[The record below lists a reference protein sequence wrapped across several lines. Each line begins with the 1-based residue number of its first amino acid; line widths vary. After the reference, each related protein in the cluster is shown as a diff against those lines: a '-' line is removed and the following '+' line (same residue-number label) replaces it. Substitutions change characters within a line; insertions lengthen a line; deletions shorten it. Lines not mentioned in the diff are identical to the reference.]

1 LLPLKIQA
9 SNTTEVMINNALR
22 LIALR
27 SGNKPPEV
35 GGPSS
40 AGMAH
45 MLLNENYQMGFMSIA
60 LSSAEKEKFFRAHGY
75 SMAEVRF
82 CRDALQIVVHPS
94 NQVTSLTVPQLDALY
109 GTELRAGATSPIS
122 DWGQLGQAGGNIRI
136 VGGEPM
142 WGTSRVF
149 QQLVLKGG
157 KFRQELVKTCV
168 ECDVPDGGGVFKT
181 VADNPDAIGFATLRP
196 RSHMARPIAI
206 AANSGEQAYFPDAE
220 SIYSGKYPLQRMFY
234 GYVAAPSLDQGG
246 PFAREFVNLLLSDVG
261 QTLVARAGSL
271 PLSAEEV
278 KAERA
283 KLGLP

>member
-1 LLPLKIQA
+1 MQA
-9 SNTTEVMINNALR
+9 SNTTEVIINNALR

-27 SGNKPPEV
+27 SGDKPLKPV

-45 MLLNENYQMGFMSIA
+45 MLLNQNYQLGFMSIA
-60 LSSAEKEKFFRAHGY
+60 LSSAEKEKFFRDHGY
-75 SMAEVRF
+75 SMVELRF
-82 CRDALQIVVHPS
+82 CRDALQIVVPPT

-109 GTELRAGATSPIS
+109 GTELRAGATAPLG
-122 DWGQLGQAGGNIRI
+122 DWSQLGQAGGNIRI
-136 VGGEPM
+136 VGGDPSY
-142 WGTSRVF
+142 GTSRVF

-157 KFRQELVKTCV
+157 KFRSELVKECV
-168 ECDVPDGGGVFKT
+168 ECDVSAGFGVFKT

-196 RSHMARPIAI
+196 RSPKVRAIAV

-234 GYVAAPSLDQGG
+234 GYVAATSLDQGG
-246 PFAREFVNLLLSDVG
+246 PFTREFVNLLLSDVG

-278 KAERA
+278 EAERA